1 MPTITIRPYL
11 AQDWPAIESI
21 HDQAR
26 KNELALANLSEAFV
40 PLKLAAV
47 REGLFDDTVCV
58 ALIENTVVGFVSYSQ
73 QELAWLYVDPSH
85 ARQGIGRQLIAY
97 VLAHTGRP
105 LHIEVLQGNQP
116 ALKLYQSMGFSVTET
131 LSGVMPGNEAFA
143 VTVHCLVK
151 A

>member
-26 KNELALANLSEAFV
+26 KNELALANLSDAFV

-58 ALIENTVVGFVSYSQ
+58 ALIENTVVGFVSYSHRNWRGCMWIHPMPARG
-73 QELAWLYVDPSH
+73 LAGS
-85 ARQGIGRQLIAY
+85 
-97 VLAHTGRP
+97 
-105 LHIEVLQGNQP
+105 
-116 ALKLYQSMGFSVTET
+116 
-131 LSGVMPGNEAFA
+131 
-143 VTVHCLVK
+143 
-151 A
+151 